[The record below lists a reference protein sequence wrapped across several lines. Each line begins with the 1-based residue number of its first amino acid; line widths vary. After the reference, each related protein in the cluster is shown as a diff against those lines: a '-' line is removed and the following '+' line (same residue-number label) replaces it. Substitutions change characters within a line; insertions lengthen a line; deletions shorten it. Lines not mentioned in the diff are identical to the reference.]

1 MNETIQTGAIVTIK
15 AKKRSG
21 VSILLANQAG
31 KQDAGQKFHR
41 WNATR
46 KLEAY
51 ATGTLPQ
58 AGSLR
63 HWNATASWKL
73 TPLDRLGIVSI
84 DDRFEHAQ

>member
-31 KQDAGQKFHR
+31 KQDAGQKFH
-41 WNATR
+41 
-46 KLEAY
+46 
-51 ATGTLPQ
+51 
-58 AGSLR
+58 

-73 TPLDRLGIVSI
+73 TPLDMLGIVSI